1 MPTNDGNTK
10 YIQTPNELWRL
21 FCEYMQWIAD
31 NPYIVEDW
39 VGKDADKVNRKKQ
52 RPLTFVGFEKYLALE
67 GVVSDL
73 SSYEANKNGSYDDYI
88 PTLSRIRKIC
98 NGEILEGAS
107 AGVYNAMIASKVAG
121 LTEKTDVTAN
131 GIVVT
136 IGKREE

>member
-10 YIQTPNELWRL
+10 YIQTPKELWKL
-21 FCEYMQWIAD
+21 FEEYMAWITA
-31 NPYIVEDW
+31 NPYQVQDY
-39 VGKDADKVNRKKQ
+39 VGKDGEMVYRAKQ

-73 SSYEANKNGSYDDYI
+73 SSYEHNKNGSYDDYQ
-88 PTLSRIRKIC
+88 PTLTRIRKIC

-121 LTEKTDVTAN
+121 LVDKTEQ
-131 GIVVT
+131 T
-136 IGKREE
+136 IKEEPRVFKVG